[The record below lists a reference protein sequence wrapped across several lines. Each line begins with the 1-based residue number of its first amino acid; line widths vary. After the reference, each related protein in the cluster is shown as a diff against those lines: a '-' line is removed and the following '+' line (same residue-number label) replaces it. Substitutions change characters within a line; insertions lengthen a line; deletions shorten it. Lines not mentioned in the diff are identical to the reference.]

1 MRGGGTACLGNRR
14 PPSYGRRRGAHRAG
28 ATIVRSRDRVGYF
41 GVSRVLHRRARRQ
54 GSAAIRWRV
63 PGRKPGS
70 EFCCGRADRNS
81 RCRGMIIDAVPGG
94 TYMLRCNLRG
104 ILESKGTRREM
115 PQWMRRW
122 LVTDD
127 DCAMSRYNGV
137 RRAVLHCTVARL
149 PAHGLAAAAPLAAAR
164 VSVPATTPI
173 PWEDD

>member
-1 MRGGGTACLGNRR
+1 MSRGGTACLGRRR

-70 EFCCGRADRNS
+70 EFCCGRADRKA
-81 RCRGMIIDAVPGG
+81 RCRGMIIVAVPGG
-94 TYMLRCNLRG
+94 TNAIRCNLRG
-104 ILESKGTRREM
+104 VFESKGTSREM
-115 PQWMRRW
+115 PQRVRPW
-122 LVTDD
+122 LVMGDD
-127 DCAMSRYNGV
+127 RATSRYNGM
-137 RRAVLHCTVARL
+137 RRVALHCTVARL
-149 PAHGLAAAAPLAAAR
+149 PAHGLAAAVPLAAAR